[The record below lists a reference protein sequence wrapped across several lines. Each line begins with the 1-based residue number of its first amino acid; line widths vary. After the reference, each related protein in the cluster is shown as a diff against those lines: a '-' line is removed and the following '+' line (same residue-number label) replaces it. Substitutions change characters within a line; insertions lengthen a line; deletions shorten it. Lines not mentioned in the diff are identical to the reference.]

1 MQAWCFHPKFR
12 DSDSGQAEMEDR
24 PCRKS
29 LSLDK
34 FVRGIKGGLN
44 HPAPGSVVDPTLA
57 DDEKMV
63 IAEHR

>member
-1 MQAWCFHPKFR
+1 
-12 DSDSGQAEMEDR
+12 MEDQ